1 MGFLEWLGI
10 SPRDDPEIPKIEDN
24 VRDSVCSA
32 GRIPASGWMR
42 KAPCRLPQYTL
53 AFGSWLRR
61 WLDFHCIC
69 TAQRAAVAPRSVPQI
84 IHYTSCCIGSQIRR

>member
-24 VRDSVCSA
+24 VRDSGQTFVF
-32 GRIPASGWMR
+32 GRADS
-42 KAPCRLPQYTL
+42 
-53 AFGSWLRR
+53 
-61 WLDFHCIC
+61 
-69 TAQRAAVAPRSVPQI
+69 APRSVPQI